1 MQPRQLRLQLR
12 TGFKKDL
19 SRFSKNCILL
29 LCLEPR
35 QQSPSTTQ
43 GRSKGRF
50 FFWQR
55 CTLQYLGPGISPRV
69 GRDSK
74 PTKFLK
80 TVLQNRWFVCFLNL
94 VVTAPFLHYNF
105 VASYIYALGRGKT
118 RHCLATVVLQMSD
131 QMKINQFF
139 TN

>member
-1 MQPRQLRLQLR
+1 MLPRQLRLQLR
-12 TGFKKDL
+12 AGFKKDL
-19 SRFSKNCILL
+19 SRFSNNCILL

-69 GRDSK
+69 GRDPK
-74 PTKFLK
+74 
-80 TVLQNRWFVCFLNL
+80 VLQNRWFVCFLNL

-105 VASYIYALGRGKT
+105 VASYTYALGKGKS